1 MSIFER
7 LAQLEKEGKSFALAT
22 IVQANG
28 SVPRHEGTKMLI
40 FSDGTFEWTIGG
52 GEVENLI
59 VQAGQ
64 EALKDGKTR
73 LIHYNFSDPER
84 GDPGVCG
91 GEMDVYIEPIRSKA
105 TLLIFGMGHI
115 GRAIAHLGSWL
126 GFRVIGADDRAD
138 TILEGN
144 NPDVDERIHCEI
156 TDLPEHVELTDRTFV
171 ILATRGVPIDVAGLP
186 ALLRSQVAYI
196 GVIGS
201 RRRWETT
208 AHQLQELGVPDGEIL
223 RVTSP
228 MGLEIHA
235 ETPEEIALSIMA
247 EIIMIQKGGTGEKM
261 SHTPTKL
268 ENADGE

>member
-1 MSIFER
+1 VSIFDR

-22 IVQANG
+22 IVQASG

-40 FSDGTFEWTIGG
+40 FPDGTFEWTIGG
-52 GEVENLI
+52 GEVESLVI
-59 VQAGQ
+59 QAGQ
-64 EALKDGKTR
+64 EALKDGKTK
-73 LIHYNFSDPER
+73 LLHYNFNDPER

-91 GEMDVYIEPIRSKA
+91 GEMDVYIEPIRPKV

-115 GRAIAHLGSWL
+115 GKAIAHLGSWL
-126 GFRVIGADDRAD
+126 GFRVIAADDRAD

-144 NPDVDERIHCEI
+144 TPDVDERIHCEI
-156 TDLPEHVELTDRTFV
+156 ADLPKHVEVTDQTFI

-186 ALLRSQVAYI
+186 ALLRSPAAYI

-208 AHQLQELGVPDGEIL
+208 AHQLQEMGVPEGEIL

-228 MGLEIHA
+228 VGLEIHA
-235 ETPEEIALSIMA
+235 ETPEEIALSILA
-247 EIIMIQKGGTGEKM
+247 EIIMIQRGGTGEEM

-268 ENADGE
+268 KNADGE